1 MPELTVNQLAAICG
15 GQAEGE
21 TNRVISGA
29 NTLQN
34 AAASHLSF
42 VENEKSFSAASA
54 SEAGCLLVS
63 ESFSL
68 QGGWALIRIRNPR
81 LAFARAVKV
90 LYPRVRPKP
99 AIDSTAVVDS
109 STTIPADCYLGP
121 HVTIGEHVR
130 LGENCIINAGCT
142 LGDEV
147 ILEDDA
153 YLHPNV
159 TIYRGVKIGKRAVL
173 HAGCVIGADGFGF
186 SLVEDHWEKF
196 PQVGTVEIG
205 DDVEIGANA
214 CIDRAAL
221 GATSIGTGTKI
232 DNLVH
237 IAHNCVIG
245 EHVVIAA
252 QTGFSGGVIVGDY
265 AALGGQVG
273 IGPKA
278 TIAPKAQVA
287 AGSGIVTSQHI
298 AAGQPV
304 WGTPARPLR
313 QYLKGLANVAK
324 LSDTLYEFKQMRK
337 KLEAL
342 EGAVEKLHE

>member
-1 MPELTVNQLAAICG
+1 MPELTVTQLGAICG
-15 GQAEGE
+15 GPAEGE
-21 TNRVISGA
+21 TSRVISGA
-29 NTLQN
+29 NTLHS
-34 AAASHLSF
+34 AAKTDLSF

-68 QGGWALIRIRNPR
+68 KGGWAVIRVRNPR
-81 LAFARAVKV
+81 LAFVRALTA
-90 LYPRVRPKP
+90 LYPSMPPTP
-99 AIDSTAVVDS
+99 ATHSTAVVAS

-121 HVTIGEHVR
+121 HVSIGEHVQ
-130 LGENCIINAGCT
+130 LGENCVINAGCT

-147 ILEDDA
+147 VLGDCA
-153 YLHPNV
+153 YVHPNV

-196 PQVGTVEIG
+196 PQIGTVEIG
-205 DDVEIGANA
+205 DDVEIGANV

-221 GATSIGTGTKI
+221 GTTSIGDGTKI

-237 IAHNCVIG
+237 IAHNCIIG
-245 EHVVIAA
+245 KHVVIAA
-252 QTGFSGGVIVGDY
+252 QTGFSGGVTVGDY

-278 TIAPKAQVA
+278 TIASKAQVA

-298 AAGQPV
+298 AAAQPV

-313 QYLKGLANVAK
+313 QHLKGLANVAK
-324 LSDTLYEFKQMRK
+324 LSDTLNEFKQLKK

-342 EGAVEKLHE
+342 EEAVEKLHE